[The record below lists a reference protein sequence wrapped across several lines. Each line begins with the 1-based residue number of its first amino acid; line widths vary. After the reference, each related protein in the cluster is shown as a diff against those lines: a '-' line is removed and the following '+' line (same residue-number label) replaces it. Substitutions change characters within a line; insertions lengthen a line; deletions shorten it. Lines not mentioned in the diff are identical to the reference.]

1 MKFDSPSNQPWGIVK
16 DGFIRCSWNRLVN
29 SRNFSINT
37 VNQMINT
44 IHNHFIFSYS
54 SKEIRGS
61 ENRIVFFSNR
71 IITFTFHVHVYAENF
86 LACGRFHSLFFARS
100 LNEVSRQI
108 EHTLFRE
115 VETKFDGRI
124 VCHATDAAIR
134 RHVGLL
140 LVRPSR
146 LLFK

>member
-44 IHNHFIFSYS
+44 IYNHFIFSYS

-61 ENRIVFFSNR
+61 ENRIVFFSKSFESNN
-71 IITFTFHVHVYAENF
+71 HVHVPRPR
-86 LACGRFHSLFFARS
+86 LCGKFSCLRS
-100 LNEVSRQI
+100 LPLAFLC
-108 EHTLFRE
+108 TLSKRSFSSKLSIPYLEKWKRSSME
-115 VETKFDGRI
+115 GSF
-124 VCHATDAAIR
+124 ATR
-134 RHVGLL
+134 RMPRSVGT
-140 LVRPSR
+140 
-146 LLFK
+146 